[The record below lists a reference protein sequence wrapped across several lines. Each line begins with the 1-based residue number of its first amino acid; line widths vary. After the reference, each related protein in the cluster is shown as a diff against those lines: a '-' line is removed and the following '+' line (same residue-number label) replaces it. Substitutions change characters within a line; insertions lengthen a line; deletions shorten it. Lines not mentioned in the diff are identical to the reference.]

1 MSIESVMP
9 SNHIILC
16 LPTYPPAFSL
26 SQHQGF
32 FPLSRLF
39 ASGSQST
46 GASVSVPRVHIQ
58 GQLLENCKV
67 LDGRIASAIWADTF
81 ANGWT
86 LEEEVINMRWKDKF
100 SCNQKTTDKGIK
112 FPGAAEAKCSHS
124 GDTRKNGQQ
133 PEYPEGK
140 GEWSSCSQE
149 TSALILTLGFGLHV
163 ITFSP
168 VPMILREFEQR
179 KKL

>member
-32 FPLSRLF
+32 FPLNRLF

-46 GASVSVPRVHIQ
+46 GASVSVPSVNIQ

-86 LEEEVINMRWKDKF
+86 LEEEEINMR
-100 SCNQKTTDKGIK
+100 
-112 FPGAAEAKCSHS
+112 
-124 GDTRKNGQQ
+124 
-133 PEYPEGK
+133 
-140 GEWSSCSQE
+140 
-149 TSALILTLGFGLHV
+149 
-163 ITFSP
+163 
-168 VPMILREFEQR
+168 
-179 KKL
+179 